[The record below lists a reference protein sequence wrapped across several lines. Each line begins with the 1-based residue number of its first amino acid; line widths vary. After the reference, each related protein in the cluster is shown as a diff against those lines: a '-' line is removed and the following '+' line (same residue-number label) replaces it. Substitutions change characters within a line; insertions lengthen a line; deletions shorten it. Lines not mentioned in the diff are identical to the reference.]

1 MAVCVRAGG
10 TMNEV
15 GTIHHAAT
23 HVHRQQMPVSQQQE
37 VLIFIRMAECDE
49 ADSRT
54 QRQDLKFPLFVSLF
68 LLLAL
73 STIHIKCRQEVLQ

>member
-23 HVHRQQMPVSQQQE
+23 HAHRQQMPVSQQQE

-49 ADSRT
+49 VTARHRDKTLSF
-54 QRQDLKFPLFVSLF
+54 LYLSLSSF
-68 LLLAL
+68 Y
-73 STIHIKCRQEVLQ
+73 

>member
-23 HVHRQQMPVSQQQE
+23 HAHRQQMPVSQQQE

-49 ADSRT
+49 ADSRDKT
-54 QRQDLKFPLFVSLF
+54 LSFLYLSLSSF
-68 LLLAL
+68 Y
-73 STIHIKCRQEVLQ
+73 